1 MDFITDSNGF
11 IAFSGQLGNISEWYL
26 YGSLFKRYFV
36 DGNCTVTVIC
46 LYRSIRYKEKWFKMP
61 REGYC
66 SITIS
71 DELRS
76 KLDKIADKIE
86 KSIPET
92 IEFLVDNCKQEA

>member
-1 MDFITDSNGF
+1 
-11 IAFSGQLGNISEWYL
+11 
-26 YGSLFKRYFV
+26 
-36 DGNCTVTVIC
+36 
-46 LYRSIRYKEKWFKMP
+46 MP